1 MTIPRTDEP
10 GGQIELQFQ
19 QLDQPGTQYLAPRL
33 KKTRSNDSATKG
45 MEVEEMGDR
54 HIGRGLSQTATV
66 FTTILCR

>member
-1 MTIPRTDEP
+1 LDFGTDDASFNSDP
-10 GGQIELQFQ
+10 PLC
-19 QLDQPGTQYLAPRL
+19 LAC
-33 KKTRSNDSATKG
+33 SVNDSATKG